1 MQSIIKRLRKQG
13 RHRFDITGLA
23 GSSGQLLAARIRN
36 QLNRPVCCLVPADE
50 QLDVV
55 ARDTALFTDAPVLIY
70 PSFEI
75 PPYTALSPDPA
86 TTASRLSTL
95 YQLQNSDQP
104 PIVFASV
111 EAVLRRVLPR
121 RILNDHCELIISGE
135 DTDRQQLISFLTTC
149 GYESCDLVRRPGDMA
164 VRGGIVDIFPPAAE
178 GASLPLRLDFF
189 GDTIESIRSF
199 DPVTQ
204 RSKEELAE
212 AVLLPA
218 TDLLYP
224 DKIHRR
230 QWLELLSRRLETFS
244 WPQAEKDEL
253 HERLS
258 TQVPFAGCE
267 FFLPLLYLHT
277 DKPAWLDQIDRP
289 QQTKKIP
296 SSGKGRPWGQGY
308 PDTLETFFDYLPADS
323 LLITIDPIG
332 CKQKNRLIWERIRAN
347 YEEAIGGGKAALP
360 PEQLFIPAEEQGDCA
375 APFSQLRFCGL
386 PDPDSPAE
394 ILCPHCGDHS
404 LLAQEIELQR
414 KKRGLPAPLID
425 RLTDWSRRGETSI
438 IACTSPR
445 QRRHLEAIISGYS
458 LETDQVSA
466 PITDKAIAGKA
477 IHLVEHP
484 LSHGFDLDSEK
495 IHFLSAA
502 ELFGEKRLGPG
513 RKKTGKRQG
522 RPIELDTL
530 APGDI
535 VVHRDH
541 GLGRFSGLV
550 NMELGGRHSDFML
563 IEFRGGDKLYV
574 PVDRLHW
581 VSRYQGLGDR
591 EPRLDRLGS
600 TRWQT
605 TKKKVTEAVWKV
617 AQELL
622 DIHARRELRQG
633 HSFSPPGELYRQL
646 TDSFPYEETE
656 GQERAITDVLGDM
669 TGEQPMDRLICGDVG
684 YGKTEVAVR
693 AACKAIEDGFQVAIL
708 VPTTVLAEQHAKT
721 FRERFAG
728 FPVNIACL
736 NRFRTQTQQRTIKTG
751 LENGTI
757 DLVIGTHRLLSGD
770 IVYGNL
776 GLLIVDEEHRFG
788 VTHKEKIKKLKNNVD
803 VLTLT
808 ATPIPRTLQ
817 MSLLGIRDLSVISTP
832 PRRRQPVKTFLAR
845 REDLVIREAVHREL
859 QRGGQLFFVHNRVR
873 SITRVAEHLSH
884 LVPEARIGIGHGQ
897 MAPARIEDVMV
908 RFINHEIDVLVCTT
922 IIESGLD
929 ISNAN
934 TIIINRADHFGL
946 ADIYQ
951 LRGRVGRCSRQSYAY
966 LLVPSLDKLTGD
978 AKKRLRALMDAS
990 ELGSGFKLAMN
1001 DLQIRGGGNLLGVS
1015 QSGHIAA
1022 VGYDLYLDLL
1032 QETVEHLKKRHENG
1046 MEEPMP
1052 DPEVNLKITAFLP
1065 EDYIMN
1071 TGQRYHVYRR
1081 LSLAG
1086 NDEPA
1091 ILADLKDEIEDRY
1104 GRLPP
1109 EALEL
1114 WRMIGL
1120 KYPLAKLG
1128 ITKLEQGPE
1137 ALIYSFADSTPVEV
1151 ETLLRL
1157 MKKDKKAAKKERRQ
1171 QTIRLTPDQRLVVPL
1186 DPEKDIFQQIENVV
1200 ALLSTPL

>member
-1 MQSIIKRLRKQG
+1 MQSILRRLREKG
-13 RHRFDITGLA
+13 RHQLDITGLA
-23 GSSGQLLAARIRN
+23 GSSGLLLAAR
-36 QLNRPVCCLVPADE
+36 LCHHLDKPVCCIVPADE
-50 QLDVV
+50 QLEGL

-86 TTASRLSTL
+86 TTAARLSTL
-95 YQLQNSDQP
+95 YRLHNNDRP
-104 PIVFASV
+104 PIVFTSV
-111 EAVLRRVLPR
+111 EAVLRRVIAR
-121 RILNDHCELIISGE
+121 RALNDRCELIISGE
-135 DTDRQQLISFLTTC
+135 DTDRDDLISHLITN

-164 VRGGIVDIFPPAAE
+164 VRGGIIDIFPPAAE
-178 GASLPLRLDFF
+178 GEALPLRLDFF
-189 GDTIESIRSF
+189 GDTLESIRSF
-199 DPVTQ
+199 DPVSQ
-204 RSKEELAE
+204 RSREELKE

-218 TDLLYP
+218 TDLLFP
-224 DKIHRR
+224 AKGNRKWLDLLRR
-230 QWLELLSRRLETFS
+230 EIKALS
-244 WPQAEKDEL
+244 WPQETGEEL
-253 HERLS
+253 FDRLS
-258 TQVPFAGCE
+258 ARIPFAGCE
-267 FFLPLLYLHT
+267 FFLPLLYLDSHRT
-277 DKPAWLDQIDRP
+277 
-289 QQTKKIP
+289 
-296 SSGKGRPWGQGY
+296 
-308 PDTLETFFDYLPADS
+308 ETFFDYLPADS
-323 LLITIDPIG
+323 FLVTFDPVAGKQTNELL
-332 CKQKNRLIWERIRAN
+332 RERILTNYSRALSDN
-347 YEEAIGGGKAALP
+347 QAALP
-360 PEQLFIPAEEQGDCA
+360 PEQLFITPDEEHDCRA
-375 APFSQLRFCGL
+375 RFSQLGFCQL

-394 ILCPHCGDHS
+394 SMHLSCGDHS
-404 LLAQEIELQR
+404 LLVQEIELQR
-414 KKRGLPAPLID
+414 QKRGLLAPLID
-425 RLTDWSRRGETSI
+425 RLSNWSGNGETAI
-438 IACTSPR
+438 IACSSTR
-445 QRRHLEAIISGYS
+445 QRRHLEEIIGSYS
-458 LETDQVSA
+458 LETGQLTA
-466 PITDKAIAGKA
+466 PVTNLALGGRR
-477 IHLVEHP
+477 IHLVNHP
-484 LSHGFDLDSEK
+484 LQHGFDLGAEK
-495 IHFLSAA
+495 LHILSGA
-502 ELFGEKRLGPG
+502 ELFGEKRLGRRRKPG
-513 RKKTGKRQG
+513 RQRGKPVQ
-522 RPIELDTL
+522 LDTL
-530 APGDI
+530 AAGDI

-550 NMELGGRHSDFML
+550 NMELGGRHSDFMQ

-581 VSRYQGLGDR
+581 VSRYKGLGDR

-600 TRWQT
+600 TRWQA

-617 AQELL
+617 AEELL
-622 DIHARRELRQG
+622 DIYARRELRQG
-633 HSFSPPGELYRQL
+633 HRFSPPGELYRQL
-646 TDSFPYEETE
+646 EDSFPYEETN
-656 GQERAITDVLGDM
+656 GQARAIADVLGDM
-669 TGEQPMDRLICGDVG
+669 TGNHPMDRLICGDVG

-693 AACKAIEDGFQVAIL
+693 AAFKAIEDGFQVAVL

-736 NRFRTQTQQRTIKTG
+736 NRFRTQAQQREIRTG
-751 LENGTI
+751 LENRTI

-770 IVYGNL
+770 IVYDKL

-788 VTHKEKIKKLKNNVD
+788 VTHKEKIKKLKSNVD

-832 PRRRQPVKTFLAR
+832 PRRRRPVKTFLAR
-845 REDLVIREAVHREL
+845 REDLVIREAIHREL

-873 SITRVAEHLSH
+873 SITRVAEHLAD
-884 LVPEARIGIGHGQ
+884 LVPQARIGIGHGQ
-897 MAPARIEDVMV
+897 MAPAQIEDVMV
-908 RFINHEIDVLVCTT
+908 RFIKHELDVLVCTT

-966 LLVPSLDKLTGD
+966 LLVPSLENLTGD

-1032 QETVEHLKKRHENG
+1032 QTTVEDLKRRQQDG
-1046 MEEPMP
+1046 GREPPP
-1052 DPEVNLKITAFLP
+1052 DPEINLKITAFLP
-1065 EDYIMN
+1065 EDYIRD
-1071 TGQRYHVYRR
+1071 TGQRYQVYRR

-1091 ILADLKDEIEDRY
+1091 ALADLMDEIEDRY

-1109 EALEL
+1109 EALAL
-1114 WRMIGL
+1114 WQMIGL
-1120 KYPLAKLG
+1120 KHPLSQLG

-1137 ALIYSFADSTPVEV
+1137 ALIYSFGNNTQVEPA
-1151 ETLLRL
+1151 TLLTL
-1157 MKKDKKAAKKERRQ
+1157 LKQDKKAAKKERRKN
-1171 QTIRLTPDQRLVVPL
+1171 IMRLTPDQRLVVPL
-1186 DPEKDIFQQIENVV
+1186 RDQENIFKQIENM
-1200 ALLSTPL
+1200 LDFFQTSSRTDNQHQHPNSNQ

>member
-1 MQSIIKRLRKQG
+1 MQSIINRLREKG

-23 GSSGQLLAARIRN
+23 GSSGRLLAARIRN
-36 QLNRPVCCLVPADE
+36 QLHIPVCCLVPADE
-50 QLDVV
+50 QLERL
-55 ARDTALFTDAPVLIY
+55 ARDTALFTDAPILIY
-70 PSFEI
+70 PSFDI
-75 PPYTALSPDPA
+75 APYTALSPDPA

-95 YQLQNSDQP
+95 YRLQNSDQP
-104 PIVFASV
+104 PIVFTSV
-111 EAVLRRVLPR
+111 EAILRRVLPG

-135 DTDRQQLISFLTTC
+135 DTDRDQLISLLTAS
-149 GYESCDLVRRPGDMA
+149 GYEVCDMVRRPGDMA

-178 GASLPLRLDFF
+178 STSLPLRLDFF

-199 DPVTQ
+199 DPVSQ
-204 RSKEELAE
+204 RSHEELE
-212 AVLLPA
+212 DAVLLPA
-218 TDLLYP
+218 TDLLFP
-224 DKIHRR
+224 EKISRH
-230 QWLELLSRRLETFS
+230 QWVESLTRELKTYS
-244 WPQAEKDEL
+244 WPQQAKDEL
-253 HERLS
+253 FARLS
-258 TQVPFAGCE
+258 ANIPFPGCE

-277 DKPAWLDQIDRP
+277 NK
-289 QQTKKIP
+289 
-296 SSGKGRPWGQGY
+296 
-308 PDTLETFFDYLPADS
+308 LETFFDYLPADS
-323 LLITIDPIG
+323 LLITIDPVA
-332 CKQKNRLIWERIRAN
+332 CNQSSTLVRERITAN
-347 YEEAIGGGKAALP
+347 YEGAIAESKAALP
-360 PEQLFIPAEEQGDCA
+360 PEQLFISTDEQRNCT
-375 APFSQLRFCGL
+375 APFSQLGFCEL
-386 PDPDSPAE
+386 PDPDSTTDTMA
-394 ILCPHCGDHS
+394 LHCGDHS

-414 KKRGLPAPLID
+414 IKRGLLAPVID
-425 RLTDWSRRGETSI
+425 RLTDWSHRGETTI
-438 IACTSPR
+438 IGCTSSR
-445 QRRHLEAIISGYS
+445 QRDHLEEIISGYS
-458 LETDQVSA
+458 LETDHVPV
-466 PITDKAIAGKA
+466 PITGEAIDGNR

-484 LSHGFDLDSEK
+484 LSHGFDLKSEK
-495 IHFLSAA
+495 LHVLAAA
-502 ELFGEKRLGPG
+502 ELFGEKRLGIRR
-513 RKKTGKRQG
+513 RKAGKRHG
-522 RPIELDTL
+522 RPIRLDTL

-600 TRWQT
+600 TRWQA

-633 HSFSPPGELYRQL
+633 HRFSPPGELYRQL
-646 TDSFPYEETE
+646 EESFPYEETD
-656 GQERAITDVLGDM
+656 GQARAIADVLGDM
-669 TGEQPMDRLICGDVG
+669 TGEQPMDRLVCGDVG

-693 AACKAIEDGFQVAIL
+693 AACKAVEDGFQVAIL

-751 LENGTI
+751 LEDGTI

-770 IVYGNL
+770 IVYGKL

-788 VTHKEKIKKLKNNVD
+788 VTHKEKIKKLKSNVD

-817 MSLLGIRDLSVISTP
+817 MSLLGIRDLSVITSP
-832 PRRRQPVKTFLAR
+832 PRRRRPVKTFLAR
-845 REDLVIREAVHREL
+845 CEDLVIREAIHREL

-873 SITRVAEHLSH
+873 SIGRVAEHLAH
-884 LVPEARIGIGHGQ
+884 LAPEARIGIGHGQ
-897 MAPARIEDVMV
+897 MAPAQIEDVMV
-908 RFINHEIDVLVCTT
+908 RFIKHEIDVLVCTT

-966 LLVPSLDKLTGD
+966 LLVPSLENLTGD

-1052 DPEVNLKITAFLP
+1052 DPEINLKITAFLP
-1065 EDYIMN
+1065 EDYIRD
-1071 TGQRYHVYRR
+1071 TSQRYHVYRR

-1091 ILADLKDEIEDRY
+1091 VLADLMDEIEDRY

-1120 KYPLAKLG
+1120 KYPLAQLG

-1137 ALIYSFADSTPVEV
+1137 ALIYSFADSTPLQP
-1151 ETLLRL
+1151 ETLLNL
-1157 MKKDKKAAKKERRQ
+1157 LKKDKKAAKKERRKQ
-1171 QTIRLTPDQRLVVPL
+1171 SMRLTPDQRLVVPL
-1186 DPEKDIFQQIENVV
+1186 DPEKDIFKQIENVV
-1200 ALLSTPL
+1200 GLLSKPL